1 MLGKVER
8 AQVLEILNQ
17 ETILKSKINL
27 GIWSFSPVYEFV
39 RVLSIIFIFLVKYEN
54 FYQVEILY

>member
-17 ETILKSKINL
+17 ETILKSKLIL
-27 GIWSFSPVYEFV
+27 EYGALAQFMSLLEY
-39 RVLSIIFIFLVKYEN
+39 
-54 FYQVEILY
+54 YQ